1 MADTQT
7 DRPRGGSFLVQP
19 GTPEATFTPEDFTE
33 EQRMIAQTTREFLE
47 TEVLPQL
54 ERIEAKDFEVTVDL
68 MHKAGELGL
77 LSVSIP
83 EQYGGLELD
92 QACGMLVSEHL
103 AKCGSFAVS
112 HGGHTGI
119 GSLPIVYFGTDEQK
133 QHYLPRLATGE
144 LLAAYALTEAGSGS
158 DALAAKA
165 TAVLDGDSWVLNGEK
180 MWITNAAFADVF
192 ITFAKV
198 DGEHF
203 SCFIIEKSD
212 PGVSTGK
219 EEQKMGI
226 EGSST
231 RTLILQDTRIPKS
244 RLLGEIG
251 KGHKIAFNI
260 LNIGRFK
267 LGAGAMGAARACLDD
282 SVRYASERHQFGKP
296 IAAFGAIQQMIADM
310 AIKIWVGESMVYR
323 TAGLID
329 NALAQID
336 KSDPQAVL
344 KGIEE
349 YAVECSIIK
358 VSGSEYLDQVVDH
371 GVQIYGGY
379 GYSKEYPV
387 ERYYRDSR
395 INRIFEG
402 TNEINRML
410 IPGMLIKRAQ
420 KGTLP
425 LLAAAKRIQDEILE
439 PPSFEDEETGVLAVE
454 GKLVEGFKKLAL
466 LVSGVAVQKFLMTL
480 QEQQE
485 VLLGLAD
492 IVQDVYAAESAWLR
506 AKKLV
511 ATKGEE
517 AAHLQILATQ
527 VFVHDTADRIE
538 VLARNTLAAA
548 AEGDELRTM
557 LAAARRFT
565 KRLPVNPV
573 QPRRALAQA
582 QIEAGKYCL
591 S

>member
-1 MADTQT
+1 MAETST
-7 DRPRGGSFLVQP
+7 ARPKGGSFLIQQID
-19 GTPEATFTPEDFTE
+19 PEATFTPEDFSE
-33 EQRMIAQTTREFLE
+33 EQRMIAQTTRDFLE
-47 TEVLPQL
+47 GEVLPQL
-54 ERIEAKDFEVTVDL
+54 ERIEHKDFDATIEL
-68 MHKAGELGL
+68 MRKAGELGL

-92 QACGMLVSEHL
+92 QACAMLVSEHL

-119 GSLPIVYFGTDEQK
+119 GSLPIVYFGTPEQK
-133 QHYLPRLATGE
+133 EHYLPKLATGE
-144 LLAAYALTEAGSGS
+144 LLAAYALTEASSGS

-165 TAVLDGDSWVLNGEK
+165 TAVLEGDEWVLNGEK

-203 SCFIIEKSD
+203 SCFIVEKSD
-212 PGVSTGK
+212 AGVSTGK

-231 RTLILQDTRIPKS
+231 RTLILESARIPKS

-267 LGAGAMGAARACLDD
+267 LGAGAIGAARACLDD
-282 SVRYASERHQFGKP
+282 SVKYASERQQFGKP
-296 IAAFGAIQQMIADM
+296 ISSFGAIQQMIANM
-310 AIKIWVGESMVYR
+310 AIGIWVGESMVYR

-329 NALAQID
+329 QALADVD

-344 KGIEE
+344 KEIEE
-349 YAVECSIIK
+349 YAIECSIIK
-358 VSGSEYLDQVVDH
+358 VSGSETLDRIVDD

-410 IPGMLIKRAQ
+410 IPGMLVKRAQ
-420 KGTLP
+420 KGELP
-425 LLAAAKRIQDEILE
+425 LLQAAKKIQDELLE
-439 PPSFEDEETGVLAVE
+439 PPSFEDEETGVLVAE
-454 GKLVEGFKKLAL
+454 TKLIEGFKKLAL
-466 LVSGVAVQKFLMTL
+466 LVSGVAVQKFLMSL

-485 VLLGLAD
+485 VLLGISD
-492 IVQDVYAAESAWLR
+492 IIQDVYAAESALLR
-506 AKKLV
+506 AKKLI
-511 ATKGEE
+511 AAKGE
-517 AAHLQILATQ
+517 AGAKLQILATQ
-527 VFVHDTADRIE
+527 VFVNDAADRIE
-538 VLARNTLAAA
+538 VLARNTLASA

-565 KRLPVNPV
+565 KRVPVDPV
-573 QPRRALAQA
+573 KPRREVAQA